1 MNRILKVI
9 LVIIFVLGSLTTACQ
24 SGGGTGETSQG
35 TNPAPQFQFTNN
47 SGQLISLSDLR
58 GKPVLINF
66 WATWCS
72 PCRMEMPYI
81 QQIYNEWQEK
91 GLVLLAI
98 NIGESASRVAEFMRS
113 QGFSFPVLLDPE
125 GEIAGQYGVRAIPT
139 SFFIDK
145 DGIIQDMKVGPFHSK
160 AEIESG
166 LSKLTNTR

>member
-24 SGGGTGETSQG
+24 SSGGSGETPQG
-35 TNPAPQFQFTNN
+35 TKPAPQFQFTNN
-47 SGQLISLSDLR
+47 SGQLISLSDLQ

-66 WATWCS
+66 WASWCS
-72 PCRMEMPYI
+72 PCRQEMPYI

-98 NIGESASRVAEFMRS
+98 NIGESASQAAEFMRS
-113 QGFSFPVLLDPE
+113 QGLSFPVLLDPE

-145 DGIIQDMKVGPFHSK
+145 DGIIQDMKVGAFHSK